1 MWITLKRTRIALALG
16 AILTAT
22 LATPAAAETRTRLVD
37 CEAGSCLL
45 VTGHRSDAASTVR
58 INGHAV
64 TPKGAR
70 KWRVSVPLEALRQW
84 AAPYA
89 RTITVSV
96 ADTQTEAILPIGL
109 LGHAEDLAFLTI
121 SAK

>member
-1 MWITLKRTRIALALG
+1 MWITLNRTRIALALG
-16 AILTAT
+16 AILTAA

-45 VTGHRSDAASTVR
+45 VTGHRDDAASTVR

-64 TPKGAR
+64 TAKGAR
-70 KWRVSVPLEALRQW
+70 KWRVSVPLETLRQW